1 MSVFKK
7 AFIVPLP
14 DLSLYCSEFRLIVKI
29 LCFVREIILNY
40 GKKRKKNWSKLNNF
54 SFQKRFLT
62 KIKKNLM
69 RIWKY
74 RENELFCLIDHLSMV
89 WERAEGRCLSLAS
102 ALKTFERVEQQPNGL
117 ISLVP
122 TRPPIQN
129 VFTTF
134 PIPNTQYN
142 FEYVFRSYFDSGR
155 LCCKFLELCNIKIT
169 YPHCE

>member
-1 MSVFKK
+1 M
-7 AFIVPLP
+7 
-14 DLSLYCSEFRLIVKI
+14 IVKK
-29 LCFVREIILNY
+29 LCFVEEIILDY
-40 GKKRKKNWSKLNNF
+40 EVKNKEKNVELNFEKIILFDHF
-54 SFQKRFLT
+54 ST
-62 KIKKNLM
+62 A
-69 RIWKY
+69 
-74 RENELFCLIDHLSMV
+74 

>member
-1 MSVFKK
+1 M
-7 AFIVPLP
+7 
-14 DLSLYCSEFRLIVKI
+14 IVKK
-29 LCFVREIILNY
+29 LCFVEEIILDY
-40 GKKRKKNWSKLNNF
+40 EVKNKEKNVELNF
-54 SFQKRFLT
+54 E
-62 KIKKNLM
+62 KI
-69 RIWKY
+69 I
-74 RENELFCLIDHLSMV
+74 LFDHLSTA

-129 VFTTF
+129 AFTTF